1 MELTQTAETKN
12 LKKAWF
18 NAKADLKTS
27 IDPDSEN
34 PHFKSKFIN
43 LDQLL
48 KKVNPIL
55 QQHKLGIMQFP
66 TGTGLI
72 TCLFHEPTGEEI
84 TSYYELL
91 LEKKNAQGVGSALT
105 YAKRQ
110 IIQAMFSL
118 SAGAEE
124 DDDGEASLADSLD
137 DRIKK
142 MVDAFAGVGISQ
154 EDLEDKLK
162 HPIKY
167 ITPKEFDDLGM
178 YFKNVKDPKSTNKL
192 NDKFKN
198 TVDDQADIKGVKEK
212 G

>member
-1 MELTQTAETKN
+1 MELKQTAETSN

-18 NAKADLKTS
+18 KAKAELKTS
-27 IDPDSEN
+27 IEPESNN

-48 KKVNPIL
+48 KKINPVL
-55 QQHKLGIMQFP
+55 QKHKLGVMQFP

-110 IIQAMFSL
+110 ILQGIFSM
-118 SAGAEE
+118 SAGKEE
-124 DDDGEASLADSLD
+124 DDDGEAALEDSLD
-137 DRIKK
+137 DRIRK
-142 MVDAFAGVGISQ
+142 MVDAFGGVGITQ
-154 EDLEDKLK
+154 EDLETKIG

-167 ITPKEFDDLGM
+167 ITPKDFEELGA
-178 YFKNVKDPKSTNKL
+178 YFKEVKEPRGTDKL
-192 NDKFKN
+192 NDKFGKN
-198 TVDDQADIKGVKEK
+198 ITVTKSL
-212 G
+212 

>member
-1 MELTQTAETKN
+1 MELSQTEETKN

-18 NAKADLKTS
+18 QAKAELKTS
-27 IDPDSEN
+27 IEPDSNN

-48 KKVNPIL
+48 KKINPVL
-55 QQHKLGIMQFP
+55 QKHKLGIMQWP

-72 TCLFHEPTGEEI
+72 TSLFHEPTGEEI

-110 IIQAMFSL
+110 IIQSMFSM

-124 DDDGEASLADSLD
+124 DDDGEASLEDSLD

-154 EDLEDKLK
+154 EDLEDRIK

-167 ITPKEFDDLGM
+167 ITTKEFEDLGK
-178 YFKNVKDPKSTNKL
+178 YFKEVKDPQSTNKL
-192 NDKFKN
+192 NDKFGK
-198 TVDDQADIKGVKEK
+198 TAVDDQADINSIKKK
-212 G
+212 